1 MVPPVGTVY
10 EIGGVDPTAEA
21 AVEDSAPVGED
32 ELLDEDDE
40 VCAGAVVHEMLLE
53 APRLE
58 LGCTTGLV
66 EMIVGLDS
74 GMLMLVPPANV
85 GVEKPYGGPGAV
97 VEVVADKVHG
107 LVVEMVV
114 KAFVVVAGVLVV
126 TGPAV
131 EDDGVGGGNGE
142 LLGMLSVVEMVIE
155 TVVRLVVVL

>member
-1 MVPPVGTVY
+1 MY

-21 AVEDSAPVGED
+21 GVEDSAPVGED
-32 ELLDEDDE
+32 ELLDENDE
-40 VCAGAVVHEMLLE
+40 VCAGAVVHVVLTE
-53 APRLE
+53 APGLE
-58 LGCTTGLV
+58 LGCVTGLV
-66 EMIVGLDS
+66 GMNVGLDS
-74 GMLMLVPPANV
+74 GMLILVPPEGV
-85 GVEKPYGGPGAV
+85 GVEKLYGVPGAA

-114 KAFVVVAGVLVV
+114 EAFVVVAGVLVV

-131 EDDGVGGGNGE
+131 EDDGVVGGNGE

>member
-1 MVPPVGTVY
+1 VVPPVGTVY

-21 AVEDSAPVGED
+21 AVEDSAPFCED

-58 LGCTTGLV
+58 LGSVTGLV
-66 EMIVGLDS
+66 VMIVGLDS
-74 GMLMLVPPANV
+74 GMLMLVPPADV
-85 GVEKPYGGPGAV
+85 GVEKPYGDPGAV
-97 VEVVADKVHG
+97 VEIVADSAHG
-107 LVVEMVV
+107 VVVETVV
-114 KAFVVVAGVLVV
+114 EAFGVVAGVLVV

-131 EDDGVGGGNGE
+131 EDVGVGGGNGE
-142 LLGMLSVVEMVIE
+142 LLGLLSVVEMVIE